1 MAYLPAQPSMTLFD
15 AFKADPEI
23 ARAVHQL
30 SEAVMRGPSPFTAA
44 QREMIATLGSD
55 LNGCHFCRDSHRA
68 AAVGLGVADA
78 VLDSVL
84 AGQAPP
90 DMPAL
95 APVLAYAR
103 KLTLEP
109 ARVGQADVDAI
120 LAAGWGEDAVRH
132 TALVIGLFSLMN
144 RWVEGLG
151 IETDPRTVAAA
162 GRMLSQRG
170 YAAVAEMV
178 EPDGA
183 R

>member
-1 MAYLPAQPSMTLFD
+1 MAYLPSQPSMTLFD

-23 ARAVHQL
+23 AHAVHAL
-30 SEAVMRGPSPFTAA
+30 SEAVMRGPSPFTPA
-44 QREMIATLGSD
+44 QREIVAALGSD

-68 AAVGLGVADA
+68 TAVGLGVADA
-78 VLDSVL
+78 VLDRVL
-84 AGQAPP
+84 AGETPP
-90 DMPAL
+90 DMPSL

-103 KLTLEP
+103 KLTQAP
-109 ARVGQADVDAI
+109 ARVTQADVDAI

-132 TALVIGLFSLMN
+132 TALVIGLFNLMN

-151 IETDPRTVAAA
+151 IESDPQVVAAA
-162 GRMLSQRG
+162 GKLLSQRG

-178 EPDGA
+178 ETAGA